1 MKEKMFKNLSLKIL
15 SAIFAVVL
23 WTVIVNVYDPTT
35 SYTFSNVSV
44 QLINTESLTDKNYS
58 YEIVDGGKISVY
70 VSGPKS
76 IVTNIKASD
85 IVATADLSK
94 ISAFADYVDIHVSV
108 VKDGQVLNNVEA
120 TPKTSA
126 VRLSIENRDTK
137 TVNVVSEV
145 TGTTADGY
153 AVIKRTLNPT
163 SIKVTGPS
171 SVVETV
177 DHAGV
182 SFDVTGATADV
193 TGTAD
198 IYLYDSD
205 NNEIN
210 DSSLELT
217 QTSVNYTAQV
227 VRTKIVSIE
236 VRTSGRP
243 GDGYR
248 VSEVTLNH
256 DSVVVYGDTN
266 TLNSLDK
273 IVIPAS
279 NINVDGLTESKV
291 FKFALSDYIDKSLS
305 VLDNPRIEVNVKIEP
320 TSSKTI
326 TLNTSDIKVSGLEA
340 GMSYSFEDRT
350 FSIDV
355 EGSEAVIAALDAS
368 GITLTADLSTYTSSG
383 TRSITVSVRLPDGV
397 TLKSTPAVNV
407 LFRDNAE
414 ETTNATQ
421 ETTSATTI
429 IER

>member
-35 SYTFSNVSV
+35 SYTFSNVTV

-58 YEIVDGGKISVY
+58 YEIVEGGKISVY

-137 TVNVVSEV
+137 TVNVVSDI
-145 TGTTADGY
+145 TGSAADGY
-153 AVIKRTLNPT
+153 AVVKRVLNPT
-163 SIKVTGPS
+163 SVKVTGPS
-171 SVVETV
+171 SVI
-177 DHAGV
+177 DNIDYAGI
-182 SFDVTGATADV
+182 SFDVTGATA
-193 TGTAD
+193 AD
-198 IYLYDSD
+198 IHLYDSD

-210 DSSLELT
+210 DSSVELT
-217 QTSVNYTAQV
+217 QTSVGYIAQV
-227 VRTKIVSIE
+227 VRTKTVSIE
-236 VRTSGRP
+236 VKTSGKP
-243 GDGYR
+243 ADGYR
-248 VSEVTLNH
+248 VSGVTLNR

-266 TLNSLDK
+266 MLNSLDK

-279 NINVDGLTESKV
+279 NINVDGLTENKV
-291 FKFALSDYIDKSLS
+291 YKFGLTDYIDKSLTI
-305 VLDNPRIEVNVKIEP
+305 LDNARIEVTVRIES
-320 TSSKTI
+320 TGNKTI
-326 TLNTSDIKVSGLEA
+326 TLNTSDIKVSGLET

-355 EGSEAVIAALDAS
+355 EGSETAIAALDAS
-368 GITLTADLSTYTSSG
+368 AITMTADLSTYTTSG
-383 TRSITVSVRLPDGV
+383 IQSITLSVKLPDGV
-397 TLKSTPAVNV
+397 TLKRAASVNV
-407 LFRDNAE
+407 LFKDNTQE
-414 ETTNATQ
+414 TETTQSTQ
-421 ETTSATTI
+421 ETTSVTT
-429 IER
+429 RN

>member
-266 TLNSLDK
+266 
-273 IVIPAS
+273 
-279 NINVDGLTESKV
+279 INVDGLTESKV

>member
-137 TVNVVSEV
+137 TVNVVSEI

-153 AVIKRTLNPT
+153 AVIKKSLNPT

-171 SVVETV
+171 SVVEAI

-198 IYLYDSD
+198 IHLYDSD

-210 DSSLELT
+210 DASLELT
-217 QTSVNYTAQV
+217 QTSVNYTAQI
-227 VRTKIVSIE
+227 VRTKTVSIE
-236 VRTSGRP
+236 VRTSGKP
-243 GDGYR
+243 ADGYR
-248 VSEVTLNH
+248 VSEVTLNQ
-256 DSVVVYGDTN
+256 DTVEVYGDTN

-279 NINVDGLTESKV
+279 NINVDGLTDSKV

-305 VLDNPRIEVNVKIEP
+305 ILDNPRIEVNVKIET

-326 TLNTSDIKVSGLEA
+326 TLNTSDIKVSGLET

-350 FSIDV
+350 FSVNV
-355 EGSEAVIAALDAS
+355 EGSEAALAALDAS
-368 GITLTADLSTYTSSG
+368 GITVTADLSTYTSSG

-397 TLKSTPAVNV
+397 TLKSTPSVNV
-407 LFRDNAE
+407 LFRNNTE
-414 ETTNATQ
+414 ETTTQ
-421 ETTSATTI
+421 ETTSATTNN
-429 IER
+429 

>member
-35 SYTFSNVSV
+35 SYTFSNVTV

-58 YEIVDGGKISVY
+58 YEIVEGGKISVY

-108 VKDGQVLNNVEA
+108 VKDGQVLNNEA

-137 TVNVVSEV
+137 TVNVVSEI
-145 TGTTADGY
+145 TGSPADGY
-153 AVIKRTLNPT
+153 AVVKRVLNPT
-163 SIKVTGPS
+163 SVKATGPS
-171 SVVETV
+171 SVIDNI
-177 DHAGV
+177 DHAGI

-198 IYLYDSD
+198 IHLYDSD

-210 DSSLELT
+210 DSSVELT
-217 QTSVNYTAQV
+217 QTSVGYTAQV
-227 VRTKIVSIE
+227 VRTKTVSVE
-236 VRTSGRP
+236 VKTSGKP
-243 GDGYR
+243 ADGYR
-248 VSEVTLNH
+248 VSGVTLNR

-266 TLNSLDK
+266 MLNSLDK

-279 NINVDGLTESKV
+279 NINVDGLTENKV
-291 FKFALSDYIDKSLS
+291 YKFGLTDYIDKSLTI
-305 VLDNPRIEVNVKIEP
+305 LDNARIEVTVRIES
-320 TSSKTI
+320 TGNKTI
-326 TLNTSDIKVSGLEA
+326 TLNTSDIKVSGLET

-355 EGSEAVIAALDAS
+355 EGSEAAIAALDAS
-368 GITLTADLSTYTSSG
+368 AITMTADLSTYTTSG
-383 TRSITVSVRLPDGV
+383 IQSITLSVKLPDGV
-397 TLKSTPAVNV
+397 TLKKAASVNV
-407 LFRDNAE
+407 LFDNIQ
-414 ETTNATQ
+414 ETETNQSTQ
-421 ETTSATTI
+421 ETTSVTT
-429 IER
+429 RN

>member
-35 SYTFSNVSV
+35 SYTLRNVSV

-58 YEIVDGGKISVY
+58 YEIVEGGKISVY

-108 VKDGQVLNNVEA
+108 VKDGQVLNNEA

-137 TVNVVSEV
+137 TVNVVSEI
-145 TGTTADGY
+145 TGSAADGY
-153 AVIKRTLNPT
+153 AVVRRVLNPT
-163 SIKVTGPS
+163 SVKVTGPS
-171 SVVETV
+171 SVIDNI
-177 DHAGV
+177 DHAGI

-198 IYLYDSD
+198 IHLYDSD

-210 DSSLELT
+210 DSSVELT
-217 QTSVNYTAQV
+217 QTSVGYTAQV
-227 VRTKIVSIE
+227 VRTKTVSIE
-236 VRTSGRP
+236 VKTSGKP
-243 GDGYR
+243 ADGYR
-248 VSEVTLNH
+248 VSGVTLNR

-266 TLNSLDK
+266 MLNSLDK

-279 NINVDGLTESKV
+279 NINVDGLTENKV
-291 FKFALSDYIDKSLS
+291 YKFGLSDYIDKSLTI
-305 VLDNPRIEVNVKIEP
+305 LDNARIEVTVRIES
-320 TSSKTI
+320 TGNKTI
-326 TLNTSDIKVSGLEA
+326 TLNTSDIKVSGLET

-355 EGSEAVIAALDAS
+355 EGSETAIAALDAS
-368 GITLTADLSTYTSSG
+368 AITMTADLSTYNKSG
-383 TRSITVSVRLPDGV
+383 IQSITLSVKLPDGV
-397 TLKSTPAVNV
+397 TLKRAASVNV
-407 LFRDNAE
+407 LFKDNTQE
-414 ETTNATQ
+414 TETTQSTQ
-421 ETTSATTI
+421 ETTSVTTGN
-429 IER
+429 

>member
-126 VRLSIENRDTK
+126 IRLSIENRDTK

-153 AVIKRTLNPT
+153 AVIKKSLNPT

-171 SVVETV
+171 SVVEAI

-198 IYLYDSD
+198 IHLYDSD

-210 DSSLELT
+210 DASLELT

-227 VRTKIVSIE
+227 VRTKTVSIE
-236 VRTSGRP
+236 VRTSGKP
-243 GDGYR
+243 ADGYR
-248 VSEVTLNH
+248 VSEVILNH
-256 DSVVVYGDTN
+256 DSVVVYGDAN

-279 NINVDGLTESKV
+279 NINVDGLTDSKV

-305 VLDNPRIEVNVKIEP
+305 ILDNPRIEVNVKIET

-326 TLNTSDIKVSGLEA
+326 TLNTSDIKVSGLET

-350 FSIDV
+350 FSVNV
-355 EGSEAVIAALDAS
+355 EGSEAALAALDAS
-368 GITLTADLSTYTSSG
+368 GITVTADLSTYTSSG

-397 TLKSTPAVNV
+397 TLKSTPSVNV
-407 LFRDNAE
+407 LFRNNTE
-414 ETTNATQ
+414 ETTTQ
-421 ETTSATTI
+421 ETTSATTNN
-429 IER
+429 

>member
-153 AVIKRTLNPT
+153 AVVKRTLNPT

-198 IYLYDSD
+198 IHLYDSD

-227 VRTKIVSIE
+227 VRTKTVSIE

-243 GDGYR
+243 ADGYR

-326 TLNTSDIKVSGLEA
+326 TLNTSDIKVSGLET

-355 EGSEAVIAALDAS
+355 EGSEAAIAALDAS
-368 GITLTADLSTYTSSG
+368 GIILTADLSTYTSSG

-407 LFRDNAE
+407 LFRDNTE

-421 ETTSATTI
+421 ETTSATTNN
-429 IER
+429 

>member
-145 TGTTADGY
+145 TGAAANGY
-153 AVIKRTLNPT
+153 AVVKKTLNP
-163 SIKVTGPS
+163 SSVKVTGPS

-198 IYLYDSD
+198 IHLYDAD

-227 VRTKIVSIE
+227 VRTKTVSIE
-236 VRTSGRP
+236 VRTSGKP
-243 GDGYR
+243 ADGYR

-256 DSVVVYGDTN
+256 DSVVVYGDAN
-266 TLNSLDK
+266 ILNSLDK

-305 VLDNPRIEVNVKIEP
+305 VLDNPRIEVNVKIEN
-320 TSSKTI
+320 TSSRTI
-326 TLNTSDIKVSGLEA
+326 TLNTSDIKVSGLET

-355 EGSEAVIAALDAS
+355 EGSEAALAALDAS

-397 TLKSTPAVNV
+397 TLKSTPSVNV
-407 LFRDNAE
+407 LFKDNTE
-414 ETTNATQ
+414 ETTTTTQ
-421 ETTSATTI
+421 ETTSATTNN
-429 IER
+429 